1 MTDRCKNITLPQT
14 SFAGGK
20 YCVHVPSVWYEWTG
34 DSSEQVSLFL
44 RFHRPQTK
52 FAKVM
57 FLHLSVILFTG
68 GVLSQHAMG
77 QTPPR
82 KKPGS
87 PPPPRATSGRYASYW
102 NAYLLPLCILS
113 MCCLSTAAFTN
124 RLSHSSHF
132 AAESPCNDWCCLH
145 ACLVRNLR
153 SHSEHW
159 YSTRLSTK
167 VTLYL
172 KTPSIQNIIPACLLL
187 MIINLSIRVHLY

>member
-1 MTDRCKNITLPQT
+1 
-14 SFAGGK
+14 
-20 YCVHVPSVWYEWTG
+20 
-34 DSSEQVSLFL
+34 
-44 RFHRPQTK
+44 
-52 FAKVM
+52 M
-57 FLHLSVILFTG
+57 FLYLPVILFTG
-68 GVLSQHAMG
+68 GGVSQHAMG

-87 PPPPRATSGRYASYW
+87 PPRATSGRYASYW

-113 MCCLSTAAFTN
+113 MCCLSTAVFTN

-132 AAESPCNDWCCLH
+132 GAESPCNDWCCLH

-172 KTPSIQNIIPACLLL
+172 KTPSIQNIVPPCLLL
-187 MIINLSIRVHLY
+187 MIKNLSIRVHLY

>member
-1 MTDRCKNITLPQT
+1 
-14 SFAGGK
+14 
-20 YCVHVPSVWYEWTG
+20 
-34 DSSEQVSLFL
+34 
-44 RFHRPQTK
+44 
-52 FAKVM
+52 M

-68 GVLSQHAMG
+68 GGVSQHAMG
-77 QTPPR
+77 QTPPPEETR
-82 KKPGS
+82 K
-87 PPPPRATSGRYASYW
+87 PPPRATSGRYASYW

-113 MCCLSTAAFTN
+113 MCCLSTAVFTN

-172 KTPSIQNIIPACLLL
+172 KTPSIQNIVPACLLL
-187 MIINLSIRVHLY
+187 MIKNLSIRVHLY